1 MVDQENRETDMHEN
15 GGAAEGA
22 PVREEPRQE
31 PVTSSEAGTP
41 DAAAGA
47 AGERETLEATAG
59 NPTEHPDEMTPPAEE
74 PAGHGEE
81 VGADLQASE
90 HHPDENQGDGHQR
103 QKDHPAD
110 ETQTAEAHADEVHA
124 LEDTGARMELQDS
137 TEPTADHEHETAAD
151 AGERERQLEENLQ
164 RKEALITRAEELK
177 ESTEWK
183 ATADE
188 IKRLQAEWKKIG
200 PVAQERSQELWDR
213 FRAPANHFFEQRQG
227 HLGKLREEQEE
238 NLRKKEALCV
248 RAEELAS
255 SSQWKST
262 AEALQALQAEWKTI
276 GPVPREHGDPIWKRF
291 RKSLDEF
298 FGRRQEHY
306 ARLRKDQEENL
317 RKKEALCVRAEELSQ
332 STQWK
337 ATSEAIKALQ
347 GEWKAVGPVP
357 QKKADAIWKR
367 FRGSIDVF
375 FERQAA
381 YFENRN
387 QNRDQ
392 RDSDRRDQMLDA
404 LERKREQT
412 LRLRESLARDE
423 ENVTRWQATLANL
436 RPAPNVDETRT
447 GLEAKVVDVESRMGE
462 KRARLDELEK
472 SILEIAAKLSA
483 PPPKPGAGR
492 GNGGGGNSGNNR
504 RSDRN
509 RNHRNDRNDR
519 GNAGAQATA
528 GSAPDAPAAI
538 EAGAAEQ
545 PVEQAA
551 EQQVEQPLEQSIV
564 AETEETEPATAE

>member
-22 PVREEPRQE
+22 PAEEPVVSSEVSTPE
-31 PVTSSEAGTP
+31 PV
-41 DAAAGA
+41 AAAG
-47 AGERETLEATAG
+47 ESETHEPTAVQASD
-59 NPTEHPDEMTPPAEE
+59 NPEDNTAAEE
-74 PAGHGEE
+74 RPLGETTE
-81 VGADLQASE
+81 A
-90 HHPDENQGDGHQR
+90 
-103 QKDHPAD
+103 AD
-110 ETQTAEAHADEVHA
+110 ETQTADAHADEVHA
-124 LEDTGARMELQDS
+124 LEDTGHRAELQDS
-137 TEPTADHEHETAAD
+137 TEPAADHEHDASAD
-151 AGERERQLEENLQ
+151 AAERERQLEENLQ

-188 IKRLQAEWKKIG
+188 IKKLQAEWKKIG
-200 PVAQERSQELWDR
+200 AVAKERSQELWDR
-213 FRAPANHFFEQRQG
+213 FRAPANYFFERRQE

-255 SSQWKST
+255 SAQWKST

-276 GPVPREHGDPIWKRF
+276 GPVPREHGDAIWKRF

-306 ARLRKDQEENL
+306 ARLRKEQEENL

-347 GEWKAVGPVP
+347 AEWKAVGPVP

-412 LRLRESLARDE
+412 HRLRESMARDE
-423 ENVTRWQATLANL
+423 ENVTRWQQTLANL
-436 RPAPNVDETRT
+436 RPGPNAEETRT
-447 GLEAKVVDVESRMGE
+447 GLEAKIVDVESRMGE

-472 SILEIAAKLSA
+472 SIREIAAKLSA
-483 PPPKPGAGR
+483 PPPKPAAARHAGR
-492 GNGGGGNSGNNR
+492 
-504 RSDRN
+504 
-509 RNHRNDRNDR
+509 NDG
-519 GNAGAQATA
+519 GNAGGGSGRGQAA
-528 GSAPDAPAAI
+528 APQAAPVPEQPAPA
-538 EAGAAEQ
+538 
-545 PVEQAA
+545 P
-551 EQQVEQPLEQSIV
+551 
-564 AETEETEPATAE
+564 AETEQTEPATAES

>member
-1 MVDQENRETDMHEN
+1 MVDQENRETDKHEN

-31 PVTSSEAGTP
+31 PVTSSEASAP
-41 DAAAGA
+41 DAVAGA
-47 AGERETLEATAG
+47 AGENETLEVTAG
-59 NPTEHPDEMTPPAEE
+59 NSTEHPDEMTPTAEE
-74 PAGHGEE
+74 HSDDEH
-81 VGADLQASE
+81 QA
-90 HHPDENQGDGHQR
+90 QA
-103 QKDHPAD
+103 QKEHPAD

-137 TEPTADHEHETAAD
+137 TEPAADHQHETAAD

-248 RAEELAS
+248 RAEELAA

-347 GEWKAVGPVP
+347 AEWKAVGPVP

-375 FERQAA
+375 FERQAS

-447 GLEAKVVDVESRMGE
+447 GLEAKIVDVESRMGE

-483 PPPKPGAGR
+483 PPPKPGAPR
-492 GNGGGGNSGNNR
+492 GNSGGGGNNR
-504 RSDRN
+504 RNNRN
-509 RNHRNDRNDR
+509 RNDRNDRNDR
-519 GNAGAQATA
+519 GKAGAQATA
-528 GSAPDAPAAI
+528 GSTPEAPAAI
-538 EAGAAEQ
+538 ETGAAEQ
-545 PVEQAA
+545 PVE
-551 EQQVEQPLEQSIV
+551 ELVEQPLV
-564 AETEETEPATAE
+564 AETEETESATTAE

>member
-22 PVREEPRQE
+22 PVREEP
-31 PVTSSEAGTP
+31 VTTSEVGTP
-41 DAAAGA
+41 DAVGA
-47 AGERETLEATAG
+47 AGESETLDATTG
-59 NPTEHPDEMTPPAEE
+59 NPTEHPDETTPPAEE
-74 PAGHGEE
+74 PTGHGEE
-81 VGADLQASE
+81 VGAEPQAEE
-90 HHPDENQGDGHQR
+90 HQPDENQGDEHQHP
-103 QKDHPAD
+103 KEHPAD

-347 GEWKAVGPVP
+347 AEWKAVGPVP

-412 LRLRESLARDE
+412 HRLRESLARDE
-423 ENVTRWQATLANL
+423 ENVTRWQATLTNL
-436 RPAPNVDETRT
+436 RPGPNVDETRT
-447 GLEAKVVDVESRMGE
+447 GLEAKIVDVESRMGE
-462 KRARLDELEK
+462 KRTRLDELEK

-483 PPPKPGAGR
+483 PPPKPGAARGNSGG
-492 GNGGGGNSGNNR
+492 GNGGNS
-504 RSDRN
+504 
-509 RNHRNDRNDR
+509 RNDRNRRNQRNDRNQR
-519 GNAGAQATA
+519 GNAGAQAETTT
-528 GSAPDAPAAI
+528 PAPAAI
-538 EAGAAEQ
+538 ETGAVEQPAPAEAEETEQ
-545 PVEQAA
+545 PV
-551 EQQVEQPLEQSIV
+551 VV